1 MSVKE
6 LAEALK
12 NENLSFGI
20 REVLKAAKTKKLKK
34 TSRVFVSKDSR
45 ESTIEALEKAGIEFE
60 VLKSKEELTKA
71 LNLDFE
77 SEVFFIQ

>member
-6 LAEALK
+6 LSEAMK

-20 REVLKAAKTKKLKK
+20 KEVLKAAKAKKIKK
-34 TSRVFVSKDSR
+34 TAKIFVAKDAR
-45 ESTIEALEKAGIEFE
+45 NETIDSLEKAGVEFE
-60 VLKSKEELTKA
+60 VLKSKEEIAKA
-71 LNLDFE
+71 LGLDFE